1 MHLRVFH
8 IFEKPSTTLWFEK
21 IGEVT
26 AVGLRQS
33 GHVTL
38 KKITAS
44 VEYVKRGSRDKNC
57 VRFSE
62 NQKHIVVDS

>member
-8 IFEKPSTTLWFEK
+8 FFEKPSNTWRFVEN
-21 IGEVT
+21 IGVLT
-26 AVGLRQS
+26 SVGLRQS

-44 VEYVKRGSRDKNC
+44 VVYIKRVSRDKNC

-62 NQKHIVVDS
+62 KQKHIDN